1 MPLFEEEAAKA
12 GCRTLAVP
20 VAVPHADGE
29 RGCPQHCGASFEVRV
44 RARWSSWGHWE
55 AMG

>member
-20 VAVPHADGE
+20 VAVPRTDG
-29 RGCPQHCGASFEVRV
+29 GSATC
-44 RARWSSWGHWE
+44 
-55 AMG
+55 